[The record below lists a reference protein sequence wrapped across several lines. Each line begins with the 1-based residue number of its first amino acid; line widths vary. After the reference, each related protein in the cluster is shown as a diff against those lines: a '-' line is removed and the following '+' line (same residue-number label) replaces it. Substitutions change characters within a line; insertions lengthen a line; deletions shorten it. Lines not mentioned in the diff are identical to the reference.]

1 MKSLIKISNE
11 HPILLF
17 DGVCNLCNGF
27 VQFVIERDPE
37 AQFKFA
43 ALQSE
48 EGQELLQHFGLPQKE
63 LFSVILIE
71 NEKAYTRS
79 TAALRMTMLLKSPW
93 KIGYAFI
100 ILPKFIR
107 DFFYKKIALNRYKWF
122 GEKDSCM
129 IPTPE
134 LKSRFLNQKMA

>member
-1 MKSLIKISNE
+1 MKSLVKISNE

-27 VQFVIERDPE
+27 VQFVIERDPD

-48 EGQELLQHFGLPQKE
+48 KGQELLQHFGLPQKE

-71 NEKAYTRS
+71 NEKAYSRS
-79 TAALRMTMLLKSPW
+79 TAALRMTRLLKSPW
-93 KIGYAFI
+93 KISYAFI
-100 ILPKFIR
+100 ILPTFIR

-134 LKSRFLNQKMA
+134 LKSRFLG

>member
-1 MKSLIKISNE
+1 MKSLVKISNE

-37 AQFKFA
+37 AKFRFA

-48 EGQELLQHFGLPQKE
+48 EGQELLQHFGLPQE
-63 LFSVILIE
+63 DLFSVILIE
-71 NEKAYTRS
+71 NEKAYVRS
-79 TAALRMTMLLKSPW
+79 TAALRMTRLLNSPW
-93 KIGYAFI
+93 KISYAFI
-100 ILPKFIR
+100 IIPTFIR

-122 GEKDSCM
+122 GEKDRCM

-134 LKSRFLNQKMA
+134 LQSRFL